1 MGSDIIIRPTLLSIQ
16 RSWDTPLTVISLG
29 VHKLKDWIIDGTHPI
44 GSLTVLP
51 DRGLTL
57 LGGNH
62 LHLLALESIGEVSD
76 IVVLTSPSGDITGDR
91 FTVTIEISTIE
102 STGHDATVLTVH
114 MSAQEIVLLV
124 AVLTILLEDRN
135 FVKIEIDN
143 RIQRQIRGT
152 ANIGVLSLLLG
163 RRTDALA
170 TTLTR
175 EHRTNKFILICHS

>member
-16 RSWDTPLTVISLG
+16 RSCETPLTVKSLG
-29 VHKLKDWIIDGTHPI
+29 VHKLKNRIVDGTHPI

-51 DRGLTL
+51 NGSLTL
-57 LGGNH
+57 LGVNH
-62 LHLLALESIGEVSD
+62 LHLFALESIGEVSD
-76 IVVLTSPSGDITGDR
+76 IVILTSPSGDITGDR
-91 FTVTIEISTIE
+91 LTVTIEVGTIE

-114 MSAQEIVLLV
+114 MGTQEIVLLV

-143 RIQRQIRGT
+143 RMQRQIGGT
-152 ANIGVLSLLLG
+152 TNVSVLSLFLG
-163 RRTDALA
+163 RSTDALT

-175 EHRTNKFILICHS
+175 EHRANKFTLICHS

>member
-16 RSWDTPLTVISLG
+16 RSCDTPLTVKSLG
-29 VHKLKDWIIDGTHPI
+29 VHELKDRVIDGTHPV
-44 GSLTVLP
+44 GRLTVLP

-62 LHLLALESIGEVSD
+62 LHLLALESIGKISD
-76 IVVLTSPSGDITGDR
+76 IVILTSPSGDITGDR
-91 FTVTIEISTIE
+91 LTVTIEVGTIE
-102 STGHDATVLTVH
+102 RAGHDATVLTVH
-114 MSAQEIVLLV
+114 MGAQEIILLV

-135 FVKIEIDN
+135 FVEIEIDN
-143 RIQRQIRGT
+143 RIQRKIGGT
-152 ANIGVLSLLLG
+152 TDIGVLSLFLG

-175 EHRTNKFILICHS
+175 KHRANKFTLICHS